1 MERVVYDKI
10 EEYLVLHELYELQ
23 CGFRVA
29 HYTDTCL
36 TDLGDYI
43 KRESENGNFTGIFLL
58 DLQKA
63 LTQ

>member
-1 MERVVYDKI
+1 MYDKI
-10 EEYLVLHELYELQ
+10 EEYLVLHEQYELQ
-23 CGFRVA
+23 SSFKAA

-36 TDLGDYI
+36 TYLCDYI